1 MDRVGRPWG
10 TRTAVGL
17 MLVAMAGTAVA
28 ATSFSAWLDG
38 FRARA
43 TARGVSADT
52 WARTMTDLAPDERA
66 LGDVRQQPEMTEE
79 LWQYL
84 NRRVS
89 DWRID
94 LGKEKLREHAELLA
108 RIERD
113 YGVPPAVVLGLWGI
127 ESAYGDPVVQRN
139 HARPVIPS
147 LAALAW
153 AEPRRRDYWDR
164 QLIDVLVIVQRGW
177 AAPTDLV
184 GSWAGAMGH
193 TQWMPDTW
201 LTAGID
207 YDGDGRVSPFGA
219 PADALG
225 TSASFLVR
233 RGKYRRGEP
242 WGGEVRV
249 PDELGAGTGASKS
262 YAAWTAAGVTRAD
275 GSPLPSSNA
284 SARLWQP
291 VKGGPAFLVGTNFY
305 AIHAYNPS
313 MKYALAVL
321 HLGDRITGGEPFRQ
335 AFPGSERPPTLAETQ
350 EIQRRL
356 TALGFDTG
364 GTDGRVGNATRLAA
378 RSFQRAHDMKP
389 ADGYVGVR
397 LLEKLRAADAAR

>member
-1 MDRVGRPWG
+1 M
-10 TRTAVGL
+10 GL
-17 MLVAMAGTAVA
+17 ALVALAGRADA
-28 ATSFSAWLDG
+28 ATPFSAWLDG

-43 TARGVSADT
+43 AARGIAADT
-52 WARTMTDLAPDERA
+52 WTRTMVDLAPDERA
-66 LGDVRQQPEMTEE
+66 LADVRQQPEATEE

-94 LGKEKLREHAELLA
+94 LGKQKLREHADLLA

-113 YGVPPAVVLGLWGI
+113 YGVPPVVLLGLWGI
-127 ESAYGDPVVQRN
+127 ESAYGDPVVQRS

-164 QLIDVLVIVQRGW
+164 QLIDVLLIVQRGW
-177 AAPTDLV
+177 AAPADLV

-201 LTAGID
+201 LTTGID

-233 RGKYRRGEP
+233 RGKWRRGEP
-242 WGGEVRV
+242 WGCEVRV
-249 PDELGAGTGASKS
+249 PAGVGARADASKS
-262 YAAWTAAGVTRAD
+262 YAAWTAAGLTRAD
-275 GSPLPSSNA
+275 GSPLPGSEA

-291 VKGGPAFLVGTNFY
+291 VEGGPRFLVGTNFY

-321 HLGDRITGGEPFRQ
+321 HLGDRIAGAEPFRQ

-356 TALGFDTG
+356 TTLGFDTG

-378 RSFQRAHDMKP
+378 RSFQRAQGVTP

-397 LLEKLRAADAAR
+397 LLEKLRALDAAR

>member
-1 MDRVGRPWG
+1 MGLVLVA
-10 TRTAVGL
+10 AVG
-17 MLVAMAGTAVA
+17 AADA
-28 ATSFSAWLDG
+28 ATSFSAWRDG

-43 TARGVSADT
+43 TARGVSAET
-52 WARTMTDLAPDERA
+52 WARTMTDVAPDERA
-66 LGDVRQQPEMTEE
+66 LADVRQQPEMTEE

-89 DWRID
+89 DWRVD

-108 RIERD
+108 QIERD
-113 YGVPPAVVLGLWGI
+113 YGVPPAVLLGLWGI

-164 QLIDVLVIVQRGW
+164 QLIDVLLIVQRGW
-177 AAPTDLV
+177 AAPEDLV

-201 LTAGID
+201 LAVGLD

-233 RGKYRRGEP
+233 RGKWRRGEP
-242 WGGEVRV
+242 WGCEVRV
-249 PDELGAGTGASKS
+249 PGGLGTASRTWAG
-262 YAAWTAAGVTRAD
+262 WTAAGVTRAD
-275 GSPLPSSNA
+275 GSPLPTSAA

-291 VKGGPAFLVGTNFY
+291 VPEGPTFLLGTNFD
-305 AIHAYNPS
+305 AIYAYNPS

-321 HLGDRITGGEPFRQ
+321 HLGDRIAGGEPFRQ

-378 RSFQRAHDMKP
+378 RSFQRAHGMRP

-397 LLEKLRAADAAR
+397 LLEKLRAVDAAR